1 MTTTAKY
8 PTDYIW
14 AAQESFLLQLEVL
27 DQQPLPAAV
36 EKYYLRN
43 LLISLDRH
51 FARRDPASEKT
62 GGALQELRDAA
73 ELFLHD
79 AKAPLARIYFDEL
92 LNEAF
97 AELASTFA
105 E

>member
-1 MTTTAKY
+1 VTNTAKY

-27 DQQPLPAAV
+27 DQQPLAAAV

-51 FARRDPASEKT
+51 FVLRNPELEQA

-79 AKAPLARIYFDEL
+79 AKAPVARTYFDEL
-92 LNEAF
+92 LTEAF
-97 AELASTFA
+97 AELASAFA